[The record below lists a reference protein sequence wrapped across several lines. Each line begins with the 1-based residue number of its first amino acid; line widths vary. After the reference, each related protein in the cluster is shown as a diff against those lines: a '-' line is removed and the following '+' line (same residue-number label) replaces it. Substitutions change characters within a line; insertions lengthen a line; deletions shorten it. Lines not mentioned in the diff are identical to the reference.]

1 MPDNHRRGGSGP
13 EGPAEAPDYDRE
25 RQGGDRPTGRRR
37 RSMEASGG
45 LSVSDLVQRHTGS
58 RPNLPRPVPPAP
70 QPPVAQ
76 PPVSQ
81 APPEAAPQR
90 RAPQPP
96 PAAPQQPVASPRAQ
110 RPAPPTGQRPLPPVN
125 PQPTGRRARREAA
138 AAPNARPPM
147 PPPGE
152 ATGSRP
158 VPNGRPQPPG
168 ESTGRRAMPPRPGEA
183 SIRRPAP
190 RPGEATGSR
199 PVPNGRPPVPPPGEA
214 TGSRPMLG
222 GSPQVP
228 PGESTGR
235 RAMPPRPGEASIRRP
250 APRPGEATG
259 SRPVPNGRPPV
270 PPRPVPDSVRMR
282 LAAETEQPTP
292 QGEDVEQ
299 PVLEQDAPEQEAA
312 PRPERRHEI
321 EPAALTT
328 EMEPIGEEVQRRRKV
343 DQTLARFSAVHDEMA
358 AEERQRKTRQ
368 KKYMPWIDTEQGPPE
383 APPEP
388 VDQEEDPEFDLEPEE
403 IERRRH
409 KRRMIGLAIKIAAIV
424 AAAIVLIAC
433 GIAWGAIKHWDGQIK
448 PVDALDTGSSAIVAA
463 DKQHG
468 DDNFLLVGSDTVLV
482 AHVPANRKRIV
493 FVSIPGS
500 TEVPDPACGSGKL
513 AAAYAA
519 AGPQCVTKLVQ
530 QESGLLVNHFMT
542 LDSEGFKNMVDAIG
556 SVELCAKAPVTD
568 GVLGPL
574 LPKAGPQGVTGDV
587 AVKFV
592 KARNVAGDAS
602 PEAGQIQR
610 QQRFM
615 AALLRTALHNQVLL
629 DPTKL
634 NNVISSVTRSA
645 SGENVG
651 VDQLLTLGQSLQGV
665 SPEQVL
671 FTSAPASAASAATK
685 ALFTAVINGD
695 PLPDGATSA
704 TQLGSGPLVDPKTM
718 KIQVLNGGNTKA
730 KIASNTADALK
741 QQGFQPVWVDASP
754 DKVDQTVIRYS
765 AGREAQART
774 LAAAVPSAKVQ
785 LDPSMAG
792 ALALVIGPEFNGSV
806 VAPKEGTTPQSLGQP
821 QAAAVST
828 VSGADASCQ

>member
-199 PVPNGRPPVPPPGEA
+199 PVPNGRPPVPP
-214 TGSRPMLG
+214 
-222 GSPQVP
+222 
-228 PGESTGR
+228 
-235 RAMPPRPGEASIRRP
+235 
-250 APRPGEATG
+250 
-259 SRPVPNGRPPV
+259 
-270 PPRPVPDSVRMR
+270 RPVPDSVRMR

-299 PVLEQDAPEQEAA
+299 PGLEQDAPEQEAA

>member
-1 MPDNHRRGGSGP
+1 MRKGVRVPDNHRRGGSGP

-158 VPNGRPQPPG
+158 VPNGRPQ
-168 ESTGRRAMPPRPGEA
+168 
-183 SIRRPAP
+183 
-190 RPGEATGSR
+190 
-199 PVPNGRPPVPPPGEA
+199 
-214 TGSRPMLG
+214 
-222 GSPQVP
+222 P

>member
-1 MPDNHRRGGSGP
+1 MRKGVRVPDNHRRGGSGP

-199 PVPNGRPPVPPPGEA
+199 PVPNGRPPVPP
-214 TGSRPMLG
+214 
-222 GSPQVP
+222 
-228 PGESTGR
+228 
-235 RAMPPRPGEASIRRP
+235 
-250 APRPGEATG
+250 
-259 SRPVPNGRPPV
+259 
-270 PPRPVPDSVRMR
+270 RPVPDSVRMR

-299 PVLEQDAPEQEAA
+299 PGLEQDAPEQEAA